1 MKYMTEREGV
11 SGMRCMMLIIT
22 TVLVVAAIYKYDYN
36 SIAETASMPMFMIS
50 SADNNQSHAV
60 SRYKQSEALVKL
72 TSYTPNRNINKDHEK
87 NSVVKT
93 IN

>member
-11 SGMRCMMLIIT
+11 SGMRCMMLIIAA
-22 TVLVVAAIYKYDYN
+22 VVVVTAIYKYDYN

-60 SRYKQSEALVKL
+60 SRYTQSEAPVKL
-72 TSYTPNRNINKDHEK
+72 KSYTPNRNINKDHEK
-87 NSVVKT
+87 KLSGQT
-93 IN
+93 H